1 MYLLKVYIFHSILLW
16 KADTISFQKEDR
28 DFAVS
33 QLNVILGRPD
43 MAVSTSDTVQL
54 PEVEVFNAPLDK
66 YTFGQHIQVISE
78 KDLESFQGLPLADY
92 LQQRTGLFLRQY
104 GPGMLA
110 SLTMRGTSAGHNTV
124 FWNGLPINSPS
135 LGQADFSI
143 LPIGGFDQVA
153 VHFGSG
159 GALYGTDAIGG
170 AIHLN
175 NKPRFEGGHQVQL
188 ASLFGSFGRWNKQVQ
203 FGYSNKKISSRS
215 RFYRNFSQNDFPFR
229 NLSKIGTPIERQEN
243 AQVGQWGIMQDLA
256 WNLNSKNQ
264 ISSSNWW
271 NTTDRQIQPV
281 IGSNTNDTQ
290 QDQNLRWVLDYFHFG
305 KNKIWN
311 AKTGVVKD
319 ELIFN
324 INSINKTTQYFISGD
339 MDWEIHPKWN
349 SKSGLR
355 YTYIVGN
362 LSTYEATDSR
372 VELYQS
378 TNFQPTDKLSFS
390 LNMRQLVYE
399 GNWAPFTPSLGGEW
413 ELWRNKVHSIQLKSA
428 FARSFKVPTLNDR
441 FWEPGGNPD
450 LEPEKSWSA
459 EIGLKHVFAKN
470 NFNFEQQITHYRMS
484 VDDWIIWLPNGSFW
498 SPQNIRKVNN
508 SGLEYFLDVTQQFGE
523 WKLGL
528 SGNYAW
534 NRTINQTNISENDRS
549 KGKQLPYTPGHKI
562 QSMISIEKGDF
573 ISFLNTQ
580 WVGERFVATDNASKL
595 DPYQLWD
602 IGANYQWSLGKKLS
616 GNLGAQINNLF
627 NTEYQVLRL
636 RAMPGRNYQFNI
648 NIAL

>member
-1 MYLLKVYIFHSILLW
+1 MEEDFISPVFYFENEVKSPLK
-16 KADTISFQKEDR
+16 SFAE
-28 DFAVS
+28 
-33 QLNVILGRPD
+33 
-43 MAVSTSDTVQL
+43 SDTVQL
-54 PEVEVFNAPLDK
+54 PEVEVFTAPLDK
-66 YTFGQHIQVISE
+66 YTFGQRVQTINE
-78 KDLESFQGLPLADY
+78 RDLESFQGLAFAEY

-110 SLTMRGTSAGHNTV
+110 SLTMRGTSAGHNAV

-143 LPIGGFDQVA
+143 LPVGGFDQAV
-153 VHFGSG
+153 VHFGSS

-175 NKPRFEGGHQVQL
+175 NKLRFGEGHQAQVSTL
-188 ASLFGSFGRWNKQVQ
+188 AGSFGRWNQQVQ
-203 FGYSNKKISSRS
+203 YGFSNYKFATRS
-215 RFYRNFSQNDFPFR
+215 RFYRNFFQNDFPFR
-229 NLSKIGTPIERQEN
+229 NLSKIGTPMERQQNSRVE
-243 AQVGQWGIMQDLA
+243 QWGIMQDLA

-264 ISSSNWW
+264 ISSSIWW

-290 QDQNLRWVLDYFHFG
+290 QDQNLRWVLDYFHFE
-305 KNKIWN
+305 KNKTWN
-311 AKTGVVKD
+311 AKAGLVRD

-324 INSINKTTQYFISGD
+324 VGSINQTTQYFLSGD
-339 MDWEIHPKWN
+339 LDWEMHPKWN

-372 VELYQS
+372 LELYQS
-378 TNFQPTDKLSFS
+378 TNFQPNEKLSFS
-390 LNMRQLVYE
+390 MNLRQLVYE
-399 GNWAPFTPSLGGEW
+399 GNWAPFTPSLGAEW
-413 ELWRNKVHSIQLKSA
+413 KIWRNKVHFIQLKAA

-450 LEPEKSWSA
+450 LESERSWSG

-470 NFNFEQQITHYRMS
+470 KFQFEQQITHYRMS
-484 VDDWIIWLPNGSFW
+484 VDNWIIWLPNGSFW

-508 SGLEYFLDVTQQFGE
+508 SGLEYFLDITQQLGLWE
-523 WKLGL
+523 MGL

-534 NRTINQTNISENDRS
+534 NLAINQTNISENDRS
-549 KGKQLPYTPGHKI
+549 KGKQLPYTPEHKI
-562 QSMISIEKGDF
+562 QSMFSVEKGVF
-573 ISFLNTQ
+573 SSFLNTQ

-602 IGANYQWSLGKKLS
+602 VGANYRWSLGKKIS

-627 NTEYQVLRL
+627 NTEYQILRL
-636 RAMPGRNYQFNI
+636 RAMPGRNYQFNL
-648 NIAL
+648 NIIL